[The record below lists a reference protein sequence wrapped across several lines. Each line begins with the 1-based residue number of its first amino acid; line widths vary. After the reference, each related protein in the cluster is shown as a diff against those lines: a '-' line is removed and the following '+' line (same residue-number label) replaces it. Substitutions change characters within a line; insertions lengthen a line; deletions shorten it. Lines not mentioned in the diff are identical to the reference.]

1 MVKVKTKRKIDRNDL
16 IFIVTLLILPTLQFC
31 IFYIGTNL
39 NSFALAFQR
48 YENGKY
54 VPNGWENFR
63 KVFSDLASSQEVR
76 YALKNSFIVYFA
88 GLLISVPVAIIF
100 AFYIYKKFPFFRTFK
115 VLLYL
120 PQLLSMLTLCLLY
133 RYFADNAIPDAM
145 NKFFGINIV
154 SGFYSNRETQYASY
168 MLAFVLFGAGG
179 TLLLYLGAM
188 SGISQSI
195 TEASEIDGAGNL
207 TQLVYIFVP
216 LIFPTIKTFFI
227 CGMASLFSNQFNLF
241 YFEGLG
247 ANPKYETI
255 GYYFYKL
262 IAERGGRQ
270 NYAYV
275 ATFGL
280 FLSAMLIPVTLI
292 INKLMD
298 KWQEKIS

>member
-1 MVKVKTKRKIDRNDL
+1 MIKVKTKRKINRNDL

-76 YALKNSFIVYFA
+76 YALKNSFIVYFV
-88 GLLISVPVAIIF
+88 GLLISVPIAIIF

-154 SGFYSNRETQYASY
+154 SGFYSNRETQYVSY

-227 CGMASLFSNQFNLF
+227 CGIASLFSNQFNLF

>member
-1 MVKVKTKRKIDRNDL
+1 MIKVKTKRKINRNDL

-63 KVFSDLASSQEVR
+63 KVFSDLASSREVR
-76 YALKNSFIVYFA
+76 YALKNSFIVYFV
-88 GLLISVPVAIIF
+88 GLLISVPIAIIF

-154 SGFYSNRETQYASY
+154 SGFYSNRETQYVSY

-227 CGMASLFSNQFNLF
+227 CGIASLFSNQFNLF

>member
-1 MVKVKTKRKIDRNDL
+1 MIKVKTKRKIDRNDL
-16 IFIVTLLILPTLQFC
+16 IFIVTLLILPTLQFF

-76 YALKNSFIVYFA
+76 YALKNSFIVYFV
-88 GLLISVPVAIIF
+88 GLLISVPIAIIF

-154 SGFYSNRETQYASY
+154 SGFYSNRATQYASY

-247 ANPKYETI
+247 ANPKYGTI

>member
-1 MVKVKTKRKIDRNDL
+1 M
-16 IFIVTLLILPTLQFC
+16 QFC

-88 GLLISVPVAIIF
+88 GLLISVPIAIIF

-280 FLSAMLIPVTLI
+280 LLSAMLIPVTLI

>member
-1 MVKVKTKRKIDRNDL
+1 MYV
-16 IFIVTLLILPTLQFC
+16 FINPISL
-31 IFYIGTNL
+31 
-39 NSFALAFQR
+39 
-48 YENGKY
+48 
-54 VPNGWENFR
+54 
-63 KVFSDLASSQEVR
+63 
-76 YALKNSFIVYFA
+76 SFISFF
-88 GLLISVPVAIIF
+88 S
-100 AFYIYKKFPFFRTFK
+100 FYIYKKFPFYRAFK

-120 PQLLSMLTLCLLY
+120 PNLLSMLTLCLLY
-133 RYFADNAIPDAM
+133 RYFADNAIPDVM
-145 NKFFGINIV
+145 NRLFGINIV
-154 SGFYSNRETQYASY
+154 SGFYSNKGTQYAAF

-188 SGISQSI
+188 SGISQSV
-195 TEASEIDGAGNL
+195 TEAAEIDGAGNL

-280 FLSAMLIPVTLI
+280 LLSAMLIPVTLI
-292 INKLMD
+292 INKVMD